1 MKAKLIKSIDLENDM
16 QLNLYDASVKL
27 AGDRWLVSLIV
38 RMKIPVKNVL
48 TKEAVQSAEQVD
60 EIEKVLGK
68 SIRYEQKRERIF
80 IDEALKEDVLKEL
93 CDNFIT
99 STVRYLSKK
108 EFPTQYVLKKYGEMK
123 KKESWYR

>member
-38 RMKIPVKNVL
+38 RMEIPVKTVL
-48 TKEAVQSAEQVD
+48 MQVD

-68 SIRYEQKRERIF
+68 SIRFEQKRERIF
-80 IDEALKEDVLKEL
+80 IDETVKEVVFKEL
-93 CDNFIT
+93 CDNFLIN
-99 STVRYLSKK
+99 TVRYFSNK
-108 EFPTQYVLKKYGEMK
+108 EFPKKYVLKKYKEK
-123 KKESWYR
+123 KTKESWQH